1 MNTFLKV
8 VVLMILSGSACAGD
22 LVLKLGTTGNF
33 RYHRIPVT
41 GTVTV
46 SPSTGDITVDPVA
59 ETGSSND
66 GWCPT
71 TGGGGSAPT
80 FTTALTPSTT
90 ALAAGGGS
98 VTLTWAVSNAT
109 NGCVAS
115 SAGVTG
121 WNGNAVT
128 SPTTVNLTTAG
139 SYPFTVSCSNAFGS
153 TNSGPVTVTVAESG
167 GSGNPECDTRPATA
181 GLTRQTAMTNY
192 NLGGTLNQ
200 QNSEFGI
207 GTSINVTGYSPL
219 FGTTFNQANQVAR
232 VFIDTGKYVAMGFST
247 TGVAT
252 GATGKISWAQAS
264 QAIFSVQISPCVG
277 DFQFVTDPMCKAS
290 AVETG
295 GIAWKIGTKPP
306 TNPGFYCYLTP
317 GKTYYI
323 NSVATDDGTW
333 TTTTCTT
340 AWCDWFVNYVGGV

>member
-8 VVLMILSGSACAGD
+8 VVLTLLSGSAIAGD

-46 SPSTGDITVDPVA
+46 SPATGDITVDPVA
-59 ETGSSND
+59 EMGSSND
-66 GWCPT
+66 GWCPAG
-71 TGGGGSAPT
+71 GGGGSAPT
-80 FTTALTPSTT
+80 FTTALAASTT
-90 ALAAGGGS
+90 SLPAGGGS
-98 VTLTWAVSNAT
+98 VTLTWVVTGSGT
-109 NGCVAS
+109 ITCTAS

-139 SYPFTVSCSNAFGS
+139 SYPFTVTCSNTYGA
-153 TNSGPVTVTVAESG
+153 TVSGPVTVTVAESG
-167 GSGNPECDTRPATA
+167 STNPECDTRPATA
-181 GLTRQTAMTNY
+181 GITRQTTMTNY

-232 VFIDTGKYVAMGFST
+232 VFIDTGKYVSMGFST

-252 GATGKISWAQAS
+252 GATGKIQWAA
-264 QAIFSVQISPCVG
+264 ATTFTAQISPCVG
-277 DFQFVTDPMCKAS
+277 DFDWVVDPFCKAS
-290 AVETG
+290 GTETG
-295 GIAWKIGTKPP
+295 GIGWKIGTKPP
-306 TNPGFYCYLTP
+306 TGALPVCYLTP

-323 NSVATDDGTW
+323 NSVGSQEGTW
-333 TTTTCTT
+333 TTSTCST
-340 AWCDWFVNYVGGV
+340 AWCDWFVNYVGGI